1 MPESFSAFWRM
12 VSLTAANTSRMFDV
26 SVAWVRLAGL
36 AIGRLGA
43 KSNCLLRIQVQVGAV
58 DLIESPQQVL
68 GSAIYIVATGV
79 IWKVV
84 AEGRSCQL
92 GLEQI
97 DLV

>member
-1 MPESFSAFWRM
+1 MPESLSAFWRM
-12 VSLTAANTSRMFDV
+12 VSLTAANTSRMLEV
-26 SVAWVRLAGL
+26 SVAWVRLTVL
-36 AIGRLGA
+36 AIGRWGA
-43 KSNCLLRIQVQVGAV
+43 KEGCLLRIQVQVGTV

-84 AEGRSCQL
+84 AEGRSRQL

>member
-12 VSLTAANTSRMFDV
+12 VSLTAANTSRMLDV
-26 SVAWVRLAGL
+26 SVACVRLTVL
-36 AIGRLGA
+36 AIGRRGTKGSCVLG
-43 KSNCLLRIQVQVGAV
+43 IQVQVCTV

-68 GSAIYIVATGV
+68 GSAIYVVATGI

-84 AEGRSCQL
+84 AEGRSRQL